1 MAKAKPKVSTIKQ
14 AVKAY
19 RGKAAFA
26 RSFGLTLR
34 SGYYHSLGSWYRAGV
49 PRAHHLGLY
58 VGLERRGYGAQ
69 PKLFGLTSWKR
80 CLGVKP

>member
-19 RGKAAFA
+19 SGKAAFA
-26 RSFGLTLR
+26 LRTDAPQWVLSQLGALVSCRSAPSSPPRLIRRIGAQ
-34 SGYYHSLGSWYRAGV
+34 GYD
-49 PRAHHLGLY
+49 
-58 VGLERRGYGAQ
+58 AQ